1 MRPHKS
7 GRALSVSPSGCQLPL
22 KGGPRGD
29 GEKPGPHKARA
40 KKGTQTKPSASGFVW
55 ERTSIGTS
63 ELWPQAEAKD
73 VEIARTMTW
82 LYSVKSFAGKG

>member
-55 ERTSIGTS
+55 ERTSNGT
-63 ELWPQAEAKD
+63 EWMPAACGGRNG
-73 VEIARTMTW
+73 VEFARTM
-82 LYSVKSFAGKG
+82 